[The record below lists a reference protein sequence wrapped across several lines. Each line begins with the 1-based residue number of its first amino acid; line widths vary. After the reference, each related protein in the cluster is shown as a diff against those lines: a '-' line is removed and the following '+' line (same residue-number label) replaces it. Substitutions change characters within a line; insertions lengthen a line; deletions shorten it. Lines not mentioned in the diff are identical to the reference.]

1 MTKQPLIV
9 AHKGASAYLLGNTLP
24 AFNLAIRQGADCIEL
39 DVQLTGDEHII
50 VYKSIV
56 HSKIEELQR
65 PVIQLPLSHIRQLWS
80 RMYEAASQVSPSD
93 LLTLQDVLSYLK
105 STDVEVM
112 IELKNSRLLQP
123 LDLAQRVIDELD
135 LFHMS
140 SRAYLFS
147 FDHELIA
154 ATKAT
159 HVRRGILYVGRLVDI
174 PGILRATRPDFIETR
189 NDFLD
194 SKLVAQLHQLGVQVC
209 GWSTVD
215 RREINRLLSLRV
227 DMVTTDAPDVARRI
241 IDGA

>member
-1 MTKQPLIV
+1 LTKQPLIV

-50 VYKSIV
+50 VYDQWYVEDGDS
-56 HSKIEELQR
+56 QR

-80 RMYEAASQVSPSD
+80 RMHEAASQVSPSD

-123 LDLAQRVIDELD
+123 LDFAQRVIDELD

-174 PGILRATRPDFIETR
+174 PGILRATRADFIETR

-194 SKLVAQLHQLGVQVC
+194 FKLVAQLHQLGVQVC